1 MLLLE
6 KFAEFMSHSQYG
18 SDRVG
23 RNAPINGFPQ
33 SCDHCVYRAQVD
45 FGTTPHYL
53 AICSRVKIRPGL
65 EMRRSRTAK
74 GLGLRARSRPNLRTH
89 SRPRIDL

>member
-23 RNAPINGFPQ
+23 KNAPINGFPQ

-45 FGTTPHYL
+45 FGTAPHYFGDL
-53 AICSRVKIRPGL
+53 FTREDPTGVGNEEVEDSKR
-65 EMRRSRTAK
+65 
-74 GLGLRARSRPNLRTH
+74 LGA
-89 SRPRIDL
+89 